1 MPLTVHRNFFSGRN
15 EALEDIK
22 KSGFWP
28 ASFVAGASPG
38 LEVHWH
44 TEDVHAYIV
53 EGDTWF
59 LDGDTGVRH
68 TVATGDKIVIP
79 TGTLH
84 AEGEILD
91 QVIYY
96 IGLSKPVEP
105 ENFLKLRPP
114 EERTA

>member
-1 MPLTVHRNFFSGRN
+1 MALTVHRNFFSDRN
-15 EALEDIK
+15 EALDDIK
-22 KSGFWP
+22 KSGLWP
-28 ASFVAGASPG
+28 GSFVTGPSPG

-44 TEDVHAYIV
+44 SEDVHAYIV

-59 LDGDTGVRH
+59 FDGETGVRH

-91 QVIYY
+91 RVVYY
-96 IGLSKPVEP
+96 IGLSKVVEP
-105 ENFLKLRPP
+105 EDFLKLRPP
-114 EERTA
+114 EERTT

>member
-1 MPLTVHRNFFSGRN
+1 MAMTIHKNFFSDRN
-15 EALEDIK
+15 EALDDIK

-28 ASFVAGASPG
+28 STLVAGPSTG

-59 LDGDTGVRH
+59 LDGETGVRH

-96 IGLSKPVEP
+96 IGLSKAVDSE
-105 ENFLKLRPP
+105 EFLKLRPP
-114 EERTA
+114 EDRAG